1 MSPIALNIPTLAS
14 SIGAQPSWM
23 ALRNEVTREENGTRP
38 VRSSYGNDIMNGPKA
53 VAYCSLTILVAL
65 YIVGAVSNGSLR
77 HEVQTLP
84 LWVPIVL
91 GFRQQPAAKW
101 AAVPCFIIWFTL
113 MTFIWLFLLGWARI
127 LSGHFS
133 PTEVVLTVIVGA
145 ASVTGLGVSFRW
157 PTNLTWGK
165 GLATA
170 ALLVVLQ
177 LAALRISFI
186 PYIASH

>member
-1 MSPIALNIPTLAS
+1 MINSPK
-14 SIGAQPSWM
+14 
-23 ALRNEVTREENGTRP
+23 V
-38 VRSSYGNDIMNGPKA
+38 

-84 LWVPIVL
+84 LWAPIVL
-91 GFRQQPAAKW
+91 GFRQRPAAKW
-101 AAVPCFIIWFTL
+101 AAVPCFIVWFAL

-133 PTEVVLTVIVGA
+133 PTEIVMTLIVGA

-170 ALLVVLQ
+170 ALFVVLQ
-177 LAALRISFI
+177 LAALRISFT

>member
-1 MSPIALNIPTLAS
+1 MRHESGDRSISHDSIDSRGTNQEQSAS
-14 SIGAQPSWM
+14 
-23 ALRNEVTREENGTRP
+23 ALRITH
-38 VRSSYGNDIMNGPKA
+38 SMNASKS
-53 VAYCSLTILVAL
+53 VAYCSLAVLVAL

-133 PTEVVLTVIVGA
+133 PTEIVLTVIVGA
-145 ASVTGLGVSFRW
+145 ASVTGLGVSFRS
-157 PTNLTWGK
+157 PTNLAWGK
-165 GLATA
+165 
-170 ALLVVLQ
+170 
-177 LAALRISFI
+177 
-186 PYIASH
+186 

>member
-1 MSPIALNIPTLAS
+1 MMNSPK
-14 SIGAQPSWM
+14 G
-23 ALRNEVTREENGTRP
+23 
-38 VRSSYGNDIMNGPKA
+38 

-65 YIVGAVSNGSLR
+65 YVVGAVSNGSLR

-101 AAVPCFIIWFTL
+101 AAVPCFIIWLTL

-127 LSGHFS
+127 VSGHFS
-133 PTEVVLTVIVGA
+133 ATEIVLTLIIGA
-145 ASVTGLGVSFRW
+145 ASMAGLGISFRW
-157 PTNLTWGK
+157 PTNFTWAR
-165 GLATA
+165 GLSIT
-170 ALLVVLQ
+170 ALLAVLQ
-177 LAALRISFI
+177 LVALRISFI

>member
-1 MSPIALNIPTLAS
+1 MTL
-14 SIGAQPSWM
+14 
-23 ALRNEVTREENGTRP
+23 
-38 VRSSYGNDIMNGPKA
+38 MNSPKA
-53 VAYCSLTILVAL
+53 VAFCSLTILVTL
-65 YIVGAVSNGSLR
+65 YIVGAVSNSSLR

-91 GFRQQPAAKW
+91 GFRQQPTAKW
-101 AAVPCFIIWFTL
+101 AAVPCFIIWLTL
-113 MTFIWLFLLGWARI
+113 MTFIWLFLVDWVRI

-133 PTEVVLTVIVGA
+133 RTEVVLTLVVGA

-157 PTNLTWGK
+157 PTNLNWGK